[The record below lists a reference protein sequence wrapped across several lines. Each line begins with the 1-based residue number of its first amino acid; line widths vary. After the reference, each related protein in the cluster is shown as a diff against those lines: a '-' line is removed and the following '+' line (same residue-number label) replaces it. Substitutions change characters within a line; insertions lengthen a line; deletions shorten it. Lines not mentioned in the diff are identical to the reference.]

1 MTHRVMIFPGHF
13 RIRMSGFTLIELIM
27 YILIVG
33 VALTGVLSS
42 FQTATA
48 HSSDPMLRK
57 QAMTVAEMMMEQIL
71 AKSFQNDPSDF
82 SNSSSTAGCTPT
94 TTITCRTNTPADLPN
109 YNDVADYS
117 GWSQNAVYQQDGT
130 LNAVLGSS
138 YNVAVTVGSVALNGV
153 PVVRQISVT
162 VSGGSFDPVT
172 LVGYR
177 APYE

>member
-1 MTHRVMIFPGHF
+1 MTSMTMISRRPGST
-13 RIRMSGFTLIELIM
+13 RKRGFTLIELIM

-57 QAMTVAEMMMEQIL
+57 QAMTVAEMMLEQIL
-71 AKSFQNDPSDF
+71 AKSYQNDLSDF

-94 TTITCRTNTPADLPN
+94 TTITCRANTPADLPN
-109 YNDVADYS
+109 YNDVLDYN
-117 GWSQNAVYQQDGT
+117 GWDQNAVYQQDSSQNT
-130 LNAVLGSS
+130 VLGAT
-138 YNVAVTVGSVALNGV
+138 YNVKVGVSNGV
-153 PVVRQISVT
+153 MNGVAVRKITVT
-162 VSGGSFDPVT
+162 VSGGSSDPVT

-177 APYE
+177 ASYE